1 MADAHSN
8 YLELAELAGGF
19 IHEIKNHINALSL
32 NLQLLGED
40 FEKPETPRERR
51 AAERIHKLGGECQRL
66 VDVSNDFLRFA
77 RIGQPNCT
85 PTHLEDVISRMV
97 DFLSPTARSQGV
109 EIVWHA
115 APDLPSVNLDVELF
129 EKVLLN
135 LMLNAEDAMPEGGT
149 MTIQAHAEPGTVVLN
164 VIDTGL
170 GMEPYQRERAFE
182 PFFTTKPEGNGLG
195 LATARKIV
203 VAHGGEIAVE
213 SVAGAGTRFAIRLPA
228 LTPPST

>member
-1 MADAHSN
+1 M
-8 YLELAELAGGF
+8 
-19 IHEIKNHINALSL
+19 
-32 NLQLLGED
+32 
-40 FEKPETPRERR
+40 
-51 AAERIHKLGGECQRL
+51 

-77 RIGQPNCT
+77 RIGQPTCT
-85 PTHLEDVISRMV
+85 PTHLEDLISRMV
-97 DFLSPTARSQGV
+97 DFLSPTARSHGV

-115 APDLPSVNLDVELF
+115 APDLPMVNLDVELF

-149 MTIQAHAEPGTVVLN
+149 MTIQAHAEPGWVILN

-213 SVAGAGTRFAIRLPA
+213 SEAGAGTKFAIRLPA
-228 LTPPST
+228 CP